1 MNDKDKRS
9 AVLDATLKL
18 ISERGFHDT
27 PMSQIAKEAGVS
39 AGIIYHYFENKEDL
53 ICELFGEIKRKLA
66 LAALE
71 GHSDD
76 LPLREKFRLIWLNT
90 ARFYLNHPMET
101 AFLEQFENSPYYS
114 MALMEK
120 YVEYYAPIFEVIQY
134 AVIQGVIKPLPIEV
148 LSALTLEV
156 AISLAKKHTMGLINL
171 DEEAMEAAM
180 EACWDAVK
188 R

>member
-9 AVLDATLKL
+9 AILDATLKL

-53 ICELFGEIKRKLA
+53 ICELFGEVKMQLA
-66 LAALE
+66 KAAME
-71 GHSDD
+71 GYSED
-76 LPLREKFRLIWLNT
+76 LPLRERFRLIWLNT
-90 ARFYLNHPMET
+90 ARFYLHHPSET

-114 MALMEK
+114 LDLMEK
-120 YVEYYAPIFEVIQY
+120 YVEYYIPIFEVIQY
-134 AVIQGVIKPLPIEV
+134 AVGQGVIKDLPLEV

-156 AISLAKKHTMGLINL
+156 AISLAKKHTAGMITL

>member
-53 ICELFGEIKRKLA
+53 ICELYGEIKRRLSEA
-66 LAALE
+66 IME
-71 GHSDD
+71 DYSED
-76 LPLREKFRLIWLNT
+76 LPLRDRFSLIWLNT
-90 ARFYLNHPMET
+90 AKFYLNHPMET

-114 MALMEK
+114 LELMQKHSEQFM
-120 YVEYYAPIFEVIQY
+120 PIFELIQY
-134 AVIQGVIKPLPIEV
+134 AVGQGVIKDLPLAI
-148 LSALTLEV
+148 LSALTMEI
-156 AISLAKKHTMGLINL
+156 AISLAKKHTAGFITL
-171 DEEAMEAAM
+171 DEAAMEAAM
-180 EACWDAVK
+180 EACWDAIK